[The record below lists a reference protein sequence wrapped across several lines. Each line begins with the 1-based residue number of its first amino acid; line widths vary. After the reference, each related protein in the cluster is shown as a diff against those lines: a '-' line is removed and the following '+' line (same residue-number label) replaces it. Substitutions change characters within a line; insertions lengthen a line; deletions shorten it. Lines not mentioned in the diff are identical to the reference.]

1 MSRIKKTSG
10 DTTVEN
16 KPAMTT
22 KSAVEK
28 KNQSVSPTTK
38 KKKINLDELPVYDPG
53 SEKDND
59 IFVDNI
65 FDTDDYEDL

>member
-1 MSRIKKTSG
+1 MARIKKTSG
-10 DTTVEN
+10 DTTVKN

-22 KSAVEK
+22 QSAVEK
-28 KNQSVSPTTK
+28 KNQSVSPNA

>member
-1 MSRIKKTSG
+1 MARKKAAIG
-10 DTTVEN
+10 DTTVID

-22 KSAVEK
+22 SSVVEK
-28 KNQSVSPTTK
+28 ETRVVSPV
-38 KKKINLDELPVYDPG
+38 KKISLSDLPVYDPG

-65 FDTDDYEDL
+65 LDTDDYEDL